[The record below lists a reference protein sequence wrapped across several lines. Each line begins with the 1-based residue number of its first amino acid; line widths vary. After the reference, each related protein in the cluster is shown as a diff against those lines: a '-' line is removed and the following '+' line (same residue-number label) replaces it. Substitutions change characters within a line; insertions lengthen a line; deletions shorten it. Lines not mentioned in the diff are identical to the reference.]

1 MANRAS
7 DPDLEAL
14 LLHLKETRGFDF
26 TGYKRA
32 TLERRVRRRMQI
44 VNVGTYADYLDYL
57 EVHPEEFAG
66 LFNTI
71 LINVTSFFRDAEAWA
86 MLRSEIVPD
95 LLNANSSGPIRVWSA
110 GCATGEEA
118 YGLAVVFAE
127 ALGIDEFRDRVK
139 IYATDVD
146 EEALAVARQA
156 TVSEQVL
163 SQLPTDVQ
171 QRYFEPNGQRR
182 TFRSDLRRSVI
193 FGRNDL
199 LQDAPISRIDLLS
212 CRNTLMYFNA
222 DAQGRILE
230 RFRFAL
236 KDTGILFLGKA
247 EMLLAQ
253 RSLFEPVDLKHR
265 FFRKVPANRTGEA
278 QLAMTG
284 GARLFDLGEFDKLR
298 EEAFF
303 LAPFAQV
310 TVTADGTV
318 AATNL
323 RADSVFGIGPR
334 AVGRPLA
341 EFEVSYRPI
350 ELRRYIDEAV
360 SEGHPVTVPE
370 VSWARGTGGPRWF
383 DVLILPIVVA
393 GRPIGVSITFEDST
407 RFHKLQEEYE
417 EANRQLEAAYEELQS
432 TNEELETT
440 NEELQSTVEELETTN
455 EELQSTNEELETMNE
470 ELQSMNDELQSIN
483 EELRDRTTEL
493 DNVNR
498 FMDSV
503 LKSLRAAVVV
513 VGKDMEVQAW
523 NRRAEDFWG
532 LRQDE
537 VIHQHFLNLDIGL
550 PVHELAPVIR
560 SVLAGESVQSDGRGV
575 VLSAV
580 NRRGRQVSIR
590 VNYGPLASADGPVGV
605 IMAMDELEDG

>member
-1 MANRAS
+1 MASRAT
-7 DPDLEAL
+7 DPELEAL

-26 TGYKRA
+26 AGYKRA
-32 TLERRVRRRMQI
+32 TLERRVRRRMQT
-44 VNVGTYADYLDYL
+44 VNVATYADYLDYL

-71 LINVTSFFRDAEAWA
+71 LINVTSFFRDADAWA
-86 MLRSEIVPD
+86 ALRSDIVPE
-95 LLNANSSGPIRVWSA
+95 LLNANPSGPIRVWSA

-127 ALGIDEFRDRVK
+127 VLGIEEFRERVK

-156 TVSEQVL
+156 TVSEQTL
-163 SQLPTDVQ
+163 SQLPPEVQ

-199 LQDAPISRIDLLS
+199 LQDAPISRIDLLA

-222 DAQGRILE
+222 DAQSRILE

-236 KDTGILFLGKA
+236 RDTGVLFLGKA

-253 RSLFEPVDLKHR
+253 RNLFEPLDLKNR
-265 FFRKVPANRTGEA
+265 FFRKVPASRTGEPQMA
-278 QLAMTG
+278 VTG
-284 GARLFDLGEFDKLR
+284 AVRLFDMSEFDKLR

-303 LAPFAQV
+303 LAPFAQI
-310 TVTADGTV
+310 TVTADGTI
-318 AATNL
+318 ASTNV
-323 RADSVFGIGPR
+323 RADSVFGVGPR

-350 ELRRYIDEAV
+350 ELRRYIDEAM

-370 VSWARGTGGPRWF
+370 VSWSRGPGGPRWF
-383 DVLILPIVVA
+383 DILVWPIVTA
-393 GRPIGVSITFEDST
+393 GQSIGASITFEDST

-417 EANRQLEAAYEELQS
+417 DANRQLEAAYEELQS

-493 DNVNR
+493 DHVNR
-498 FMDSV
+498 FLDSV
-503 LKSLRAAVVV
+503 LASLRAAVIV
-513 VGKDMEVQAW
+513 VGKDMQVQAW

-537 VIHQHFLNLDIGL
+537 VIDQHFLNLDIGL
-550 PVHELAPVIR
+550 PVHELAPTIR
-560 SVLAGESVQSDGRGV
+560 SVLAGEPVQQDGHGI
-575 VLSAV
+575 VLTAV

-590 VNYGPLASADGPVGV
+590 VNYGPLTSADGPLGV
-605 IMAMDELEDG
+605 IMAMDELDGS